1 MAKIGNEFG
10 SVTGR
15 QRRCGWLDLV
25 ALKYAIQVNGVTQ
38 LMMMKGDVLSG
49 FDTLKVA
56 TAYNYKGEVIK
67 KTKDYIT
74 IRYYDVNHH
83 FDRRYKIIDKVQRVK
98 KIKLTPRIKELTS

>member
-1 MAKIGNEFG
+1 MWIFSREMSEKIIKDDKLRLG
-10 SVTGR
+10 SVISTT
-15 QRRCGWLDLV
+15 
-25 ALKYAIQVNGVTQ
+25 NG
-38 LMMMKGDVLSG
+38 L
-49 FDTLKVA
+49 
-56 TAYNYKGEVIK
+56 KGEVIK